1 MGRNKIELA
10 GNYLEIIIKLSSLGC
25 SRQNIAD
32 ALGISLST
40 FERRIEEDPD
50 IKKAIRKGKGRAIE
64 EVANTAFKL
73 ATDGKHP
80 QMTMFWLKTNKW
92 GQESQESG
100 DTFNFMGSEHN
111 IYDVL
116 KDLKND

>member
-1 MGRNKIELA
+1 MGRNRIELA
-10 GNYLEIIIKLSSLGC
+10 GNYLEIITKLSSLGC

-40 FERRIEEDPD
+40 FERRIDEDSD
-50 IKKAIRKGKGRAIE
+50 IKKAMRKGKGRAIE
-64 EVANTAFKL
+64 EVANTAFKM

-92 GQESQESG
+92 GEESQESD
-100 DTFNFMGSEHN
+100 DTFTFMGREHN
-111 IYDVL
+111 IYETL
-116 KDLKND
+116 KDVEND